1 MQGNLKDMPVA
12 DLIQHLCQ
20 ERKTAE
26 LSLEQDQQ
34 KAQMYFKD
42 GALVHAAMGKENGED
57 VVFHTLMWDHGKFNM
72 ETGIE
77 PPYVSIHSSWSNLL
91 LEGAR
96 RLDENTAAVQE
107 TKKAETNSVKEDKQV
122 ATKKKSELLADT
134 LEEVISNSTDING
147 LAVVGIDGLVYSV
160 NSPVGNLD
168 ETLIGAVAAAALGLS
183 KRSTEQ
189 LQRGAFQQT
198 LIQGDKGNIVVTQI
212 NPETLLIA
220 ITNHGVNLGM
230 VFAETKRCVTTL
242 HEIL

>member
-1 MQGNLKDMPVA
+1 
-12 DLIQHLCQ
+12 
-20 ERKTAE
+20 
-26 LSLEQDQQ
+26 
-34 KAQMYFKD
+34 
-42 GALVHAAMGKENGED
+42 
-57 VVFHTLMWDHGKFNM
+57 
-72 ETGIE
+72 
-77 PPYVSIHSSWSNLL
+77 
-91 LEGAR
+91 
-96 RLDENTAAVQE
+96 
-107 TKKAETNSVKEDKQV
+107 
-122 ATKKKSELLADT
+122 
-134 LEEVISNSTDING
+134 VISNSTDING